1 MRRRTKI
8 VMVGGGAMGL
18 VLIATAMKLYLI
30 YAISPMQVVRPA
42 GSKAFTGDAAALL
55 ARGTERHGDTSLSTN
70 GRSCNTCHAD
80 EFSYNETFD
89 KPYLHYVRSVK
100 LKTGLDTVTAEGMVQ
115 FCLISQLKTSPLAW
129 DSETLA
135 ALTTFVL
142 ERNEKAI
149 GR

>member
-8 VMVGGGAMGL
+8 IWVGGGTIGL
-18 VLIATAMKLYLI
+18 ALVATAITLYLI

-42 GSKAFTGDAAALL
+42 GSRAFTGDARALL

-89 KPYLHYVRSVK
+89 KPYPHYVRSVK
-100 LKTGLDTVTAEGMVQ
+100 LKTGLDTITAEGMVQ
-115 FCLISQLKTSPLAW
+115 FCLVSQLKASPLAW

-135 ALTTFVL
+135 ALTAFVL
-142 ERNEKAI
+142 ERNEKVV